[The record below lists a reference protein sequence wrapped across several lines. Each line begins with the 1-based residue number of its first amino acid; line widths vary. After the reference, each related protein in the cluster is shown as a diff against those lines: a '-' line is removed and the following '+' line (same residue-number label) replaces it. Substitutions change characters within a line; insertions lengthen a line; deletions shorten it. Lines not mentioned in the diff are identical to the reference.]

1 MNATLELPSA
11 VVPSPAS
18 RRIEHFVMD
27 RTSGLEKTVPFL
39 PMTFPSFRALLTNQ
53 DKIAHPVAVGALLD
67 GEPVGLALG
76 GLPFVPDRAPELV
89 SLYVAPEHRRSGIA
103 SELLVRLEQEM
114 AARGCTEIETV
125 FTSNKPGSR
134 EFAALLAK
142 YGWSVPEMRM
152 LLIKLDIH
160 SLRTAHWFQRTPL
173 PPDEEIIRWRD
184 VTEAER
190 EDLRRWQREEEWIA
204 KDLVPF
210 NHEAG
215 ACLHTSMA
223 LRKKGRIVGWMICHL
238 IDAVH
243 QRYTC
248 GYVRP
253 ELMPLGRYFQLMVAA
268 SEPLCTPEY
277 PASVPIY
284 TVPFWHP
291 RMVRFADRRMVP
303 HALFRGETMGSHKTL
318 QASPTVA

>member
-1 MNATLELPSA
+1 MNATIESA
-11 VVPSPAS
+11 PIPTLAITPT
-18 RRIEHFVMD
+18 RIEYHVLD
-27 RTSGLEKTVPFL
+27 RASGPEATTPFMS
-39 PMTFPSFRALLTNQ
+39 MTFPSLRALLADQ
-53 DKIAHPVAVGALLD
+53 DKAAHPVAIGASLD
-67 GEPVGLALG
+67 GEPIGLALG
-76 GLPFVPDRAPELV
+76 GLPTTTDRLPGLV
-89 SLYVAPEHRRSGIA
+89 SLYVAPAHRNGGIA
-103 SELLVRLEQEM
+103 RILLAHFEREM

-125 FTSNKPGSR
+125 FTTNKPGAA
-134 EFAALLAK
+134 EFAAVLAK
-142 YGWSVPEMRM
+142 RGWSTPEMRM

-184 VTEAER
+184 VTPAER
-190 EDLRRWQREEEWIA
+190 EDLRAWQEAEGWIA
-204 KDLVPF
+204 RDLVPF
-210 NHEAG
+210 DHEAG

-238 IDAVH
+238 IDSIH

-284 TVPFWHP
+284 TVPAWHP

-303 HALFRGETMGSHKTL
+303 HALFRGETKGSHKTL
-318 QASPTVA
+318 GPLPPTA

>member
-1 MNATLELPSA
+1 MSITLEAPSEISS
-11 VVPSPAS
+11 V
-18 RRIEHFVMD
+18 EHHVLD
-27 RTSGLEKTVPFL
+27 RFSGTAATMPFQ
-39 PMTFPSFRALLTNQ
+39 PMTFPSLRALLNDQ
-53 DKIAHPVAVGALLD
+53 DPAAHPVAVGATLD

-76 GLPFVPDRAPELV
+76 GLPNTDGRLPGLV
-89 SLYVAPEHRRSGIA
+89 SLYVAPTRRDRGIA
-103 SELLVRLEQEM
+103 RGLLARFEREM
-114 AARGCTEIETV
+114 AARGCTDIETI
-125 FTSNKPGSR
+125 FTTNKPGAA
-134 EFAALLAK
+134 EFAAVLARQ
-142 YGWSVPEMRM
+142 GWAQPEMRM

-160 SLRTAHWFQRTPL
+160 SLRTAHWFQRVPL

-190 EDLRRWQREEEWIA
+190 EDLRRWQEEEGWIA
-204 KDLVPF
+204 RDLVPF
-210 NHEAG
+210 DHEAG

-284 TVPFWHP
+284 TVPSWHP

-303 HALFRGETMGSHKTL
+303 HALFRGETMGSRKTL
-318 QASPTVA
+318 QPLPAAA

>member
-1 MNATLELPSA
+1 MNSTLETPPAPFTEIKLPQMDYRA
-11 VVPSPAS
+11 FDRAS
-18 RRIEHFVMD
+18 GAEAAA
-27 RTSGLEKTVPFL
+27 PFAS
-39 PMTFPSFRALLTNQ
+39 MTFPSLRALLADQ
-53 DKIAHPVAVGALLD
+53 DPAAHPVAVGALLD

-76 GLPFVPDRAPELV
+76 GLPTTPERLPGLV
-89 SLYVAPEHRRSGIA
+89 SLYVTPAHRNRGIA
-103 SELLVRLEQEM
+103 NALLGHFEQEM

-125 FTSNKPGSR
+125 FTTNKPGAA
-134 EFAALLAK
+134 EFAAVLARH
-142 YGWSVPEMRM
+142 GWSAPEMRM

-160 SLRTAHWFQRTPL
+160 SLRKAHWFQRVPL

-184 VTEAER
+184 VTPAER
-190 EDLRRWQREEEWIA
+190 DDLRAWQEEEGWIA

-210 NHEAG
+210 DHEAG

-223 LRKKGRIVGWMICHL
+223 LRKGGRISGWMICHL

-248 GYVRP
+248 GYARP
-253 ELMPLGRYFQLMVAA
+253 ELQRVGRYVQLMVAA
-268 SEPLCTPEY
+268 SEPLCTPDY

-284 TVPFWHP
+284 TVPAWHP

-303 HALFRGETMGSHKTL
+303 HSIFRGETMGSRKAL
-318 QASPTVA
+318 RPSSAS